1 MTLDKD
7 PKERLKW
14 IYQAEGVEDLQNRY
28 DLWAEEY
35 EQDVASYGYKIP
47 AVVTGFLGRYV
58 RPIDGVILDAE
69 AGTGIMGE
77 MLSLLSYQEMIAMD
91 ISPGMLE
98 LAKQKGVYRDIRQMT
113 MGEHLDFP
121 DDYFAGVIAAGVLSI
136 GHAPP
141 ESFDELIRC
150 TRDGGIIIFSV
161 RADAPGFREA
171 QDELEKTR
179 KWQLIEETAP
189 FNSLPL
195 GEPDIQHKVFV
206 YRVI

>member
-14 IYQAEGVEDLQNRY
+14 IYKAEGVEDLQSRY

-35 EQDVASYGYKIP
+35 EKDVSSYGYKIP
-47 AVVTGFLGRYV
+47 AVVAGFLGRYL
-58 RPIDGVILDAE
+58 RPIDGTILDAG

-77 MLSLLSYQEMIAMD
+77 MLSLLSYQEMVAID

-98 LAKQKGVYRDIRQMT
+98 LAKQKGIYREIHQMT
-113 MGEHLDFP
+113 LGKHLDFP
-121 DDYFAGVIAAGVLSI
+121 DDFFAGVIATGVLSI

-141 ESFDELIRC
+141 ESFSELIRC
-150 TRDGGIIIFSV
+150 TRPGGIIIFSV
-161 RADAPGFREA
+161 RADAAGFKDA
-171 QDELEKTR
+171 QDELEKAK
-179 KWQLIEETAP
+179 KWQLIEETPP

-195 GEPDIQHKVFV
+195 GEPDIQHKVYV